1 MGGREKKK
9 MVCQAKKKLGKRK
22 LNLKLKTYTFWSLEK
37 VSVLEVVQNK
47 GVALSETWRLK

>member
-1 MGGREKKK
+1 MPS
-9 MVCQAKKKLGKRK
+9 QKKLGKRK